1 MVRASLKK
9 LIIASIVLLPIIVLL
24 LLKFVFVSPE
34 EKIRRVIHS
43 VVEAFEAEDTEG
55 TLGCLSKDYSDNMGL
70 DYPRLAQLLEETFG
84 NFDGLRVFLSELK
97 VEVDKETGRA
107 NLKLAVLGKLEGAPL
122 FLLGSFNQPVSTEV
136 LFRREEKEWKIVEA
150 TLR

>member
-9 LIIASIVLLPIIVLL
+9 VIIASLVLLPVIVLL
-24 LLKFVFVSPE
+24 LLKFIFVSPE
-34 EKIRRVIHS
+34 QRIRRVIDS
-43 VVEAFEAEDTEG
+43 VVEAFEAEDTKG
-55 TLGCLSKDYSDNMGL
+55 TLGCLSRDYSDNMGF
-70 DYPRLAQLLEETFG
+70 DYPRLAQLLEETFR
-84 NFDGLRVFLSELK
+84 NFDGLRVFLSDLK
-97 VEVDKETGRA
+97 VEADKETGTS
-107 NLKLAVLGKLEGAPL
+107 NLKLAVLAKLEGSPL